1 MGWLSPAGGGAGG
14 GKLKADKTNNYAYDK
29 KLQPLANK
37 LRKEMTKA
45 EASLW
50 KYSLRAGQM
59 KGYQFRRQRPVLRYI
74 ADFLCMELKLVIE
87 VDGIT
92 HQCDEIVVKDKR
104 KTGDLECAGFK
115 VIRFTDEEVLK
126 NMNGVI
132 ERIRRLMEEREMS
145 SPPPAPPPAGDS
157 YH

>member
-1 MGWLSPAGGGAGG
+1 MT
-14 GKLKADKTNNYAYDK
+14 GKLKADKANNYAYNK
-29 KLQPLANK
+29 ILQPFANK

-45 EASLW
+45 EACLW
-50 KYSLRAGQM
+50 KYALRASQM

-74 ADFLCMELKLVIE
+74 ADFLCKELKLVIE

-92 HQCDEIVVKDKR
+92 HQDEETWVKDKR
-104 KTGDLECAGFK
+104 KTSDLEGAGFK

-132 ERIRRLMEEREMS
+132 ERIERVVEETEMS

-157 YH
+157 YHCLPTSREQRRL